1 MEIYKNTDDL
11 HFDWGKPLSYNKIWN
26 FAIGQ
31 RESGKSV
38 NSWMKLYNA
47 YYFENRPSL
56 VLRRRI
62 ADITPAYIEDT
73 ETLLNKFLV
82 KPIQLLY
89 MKGDIKN
96 GIVDV
101 KVGDAGVEYSWQQ
114 TKKLPVFFRVIG
126 LSNPMNRIKS
136 LMLNDVKYIF
146 MDEFIVNLRANE
158 KYLTGDEKFLIQEI
172 YTTFNREASTP
183 IKILCCANPYSV
195 YCPLFTGLNVD
206 TAKLKPG
213 AFVVGPDYV
222 IDCFQASDKLKAKI
236 LAQNPLYEFDDSYAR
251 YGFNGE
257 SVNDTNIKIQK
268 FEPKGFKLKFIF
280 KLGND
285 FITVHQ
291 GTPDSMG
298 IQKENFWVC
307 KHKPGW
313 YEKVGR
319 KRKIV
324 VFDFRDMCDGSFL
337 LNSEIMMNTASLR
350 QAISKRNITY
360 NCIEASYMMEDV
372 YRCL

>member
-1 MEIYKNTDDL
+1 MQIFKNMDKL
-11 HFDWGKPLSYNKIWN
+11 HFDWSKPLSYNKIWN

-38 NSWMKLYNA
+38 NSWIKIYNA
-47 YYFENRPSL
+47 FYFEHRPSL

-73 ETLLNKFLV
+73 ETLLNKFLI
-82 KPIQLLY
+82 KPIQLVYL
-89 MKGDIKN
+89 KGDIKS

-101 KVGDAGVEYSWQQ
+101 RIGEANVEYSWQEMN
-114 TKKLPVFFRVIG
+114 KLPVFFRVIG

-183 IKILCCANPYSV
+183 IRILCCANPYSV
-195 YCPLFTGLNVD
+195 YCPLFVGLNVD
-206 TAKLKPG
+206 TSKLKPG

-222 IDCFQASDKLKAKI
+222 IDCFEASEALKEHI
-236 LAQNPLYEFDDSYAR
+236 LALNPLYEFDDSYSR
-251 YGFNGE
+251 YAFGGE
-257 SVNDTNIKIQK
+257 SVNDSNIKIQK
-268 FEPKGFKLKFIF
+268 FEPKGFKMKFIF

-285 FITVHQ
+285 FISVHQ
-291 GTPDSMG
+291 GRPDKNNVQS
-298 IQKENFWVC
+298 ERFWVC
-307 KHKPGW
+307 KHRSDW
-313 YEKVGR
+313 YEKVGK
-319 KRKIV
+319 KRKIL
-324 VFDFRDMCDGSFL
+324 VFDFRDMCDGSFMVDAD
-337 LNSEIMMNTASLR
+337 MMANTYSLR
-350 QAISKRNITY
+350 EAIRKRDITY
-360 NCIEASYMMEDV
+360 NCIDASYMMEDI
-372 YRCL
+372 YHCI